1 MQYNKGQI
9 KFLRNG
15 EGVVQQEE
23 SLKDHTE
30 TIKTLHKTAWQI
42 DQENLAKKTVPEL
55 INDVALERR
64 LKNQVYEFIIGKD
77 LIDEF
82 MNFLISKD
90 RRG

>member
-1 MQYNKGQI
+1 MLNKQNQI

-15 EGVVQQEE
+15 EGVVQPGE

-42 DQENLAKKTVPEL
+42 DQENLAQKTVPEL
-55 INDVALERR
+55 INDVAFERR
-64 LKNQVYEFIIGKD
+64 CKNQAYYFIIETG
-77 LIDEF
+77 LMDEF
-82 MNFLISKD
+82 CQYVRD